1 MAYFNHAFRKSFICT
16 GEFDLP
22 IQMQGGLIDENG
34 INTSALSV
42 DSGGLPGGSL
52 GVPGV
57 VGIFDAETYQSYA
70 IGSIE
75 NCCKLII
82 AGSSLK
88 TKDMQGMHGG
98 YRESS
103 KSKII
108 NPKYVSKSYGQV
120 ARLGNQAVVVVGN
133 AAPADAKACA
143 DEFICGETYYLR
155 IDVKGTSPLRFAHHN
170 IYHTV
175 DAYAGCCDDPSNP
188 APIDDPALIYG
199 QWGQAIADSPY
210 LTDFV
215 MPIMVIENQ
224 NGNTVGFYATA
235 EQATADGNTGAALIS
250 DYLADP
256 AAFDGPAVKAGLQL
270 VGAYEDTVFGD
281 CTFQPSDNF
290 AKNPLQIFASEVDLN
305 GDPCEF
311 SGVCITDVCKGL
323 MSEGLGE
330 QVLRDLILSEAYLQ
344 NFLATDL
351 RIREITQGTS
361 AIDIVDRSR
370 LYHKYYLLHSVP
382 RFNNPTGT
390 FDNDQYL
397 IEIAFPST
405 LTLSGDDAASVGK
418 QGTAA
423 FESLQEGIA
432 EWLENC
438 NNPCAEISLKTD
450 YECERP
456 EFDTVPSPASK
467 FQFLGGGEK
476 EKS

>member
-22 IQMQGGLIDENG
+22 VEMTGGLLDSQG
-34 INTSALSV
+34 VNTSALSAT
-42 DSGGLPGGSL
+42 SGPLAGLGTPGI
-52 GVPGV
+52 
-57 VGIFDAETYQSYA
+57 VGIFDATTYESFE
-70 IGSIE
+70 IGGIE
-75 NCCKLII
+75 NCCKIII

-88 TKDMQGMHGG
+88 SQDMQAMHGG

-103 KSKII
+103 KSKVI
-108 NPKYVSKSYGQV
+108 NPKYVSKAYGQT

-133 AAPADAKACA
+133 ADPADQKACA

-215 MPIMVIENQ
+215 MPILIIEDQ
-224 NGNTVGFYATA
+224 GGNTVGFYATA
-235 EQATADGNTGAALIS
+235 EQATADGNAGAALIS
-250 DYLADP
+250 EYLADP
-256 AAFDGPAVKAGLQL
+256 GAFNGPAVRAGLQL

-281 CTFQPSDNF
+281 CTFQPTDHF

-311 SGVCITDVCKGL
+311 SAVCITDVCKGL

-330 QVLRDLILSEAYLQ
+330 QVLRDLILSESYLQ

-361 AIDIVDRSR
+361 MVDIVDRSR

-382 RFNNPTGT
+382 RFNNPTGV

-397 IEIAFPST
+397 IEIAFPSDFTVSGQANDT
-405 LTLSGDDAASVGK
+405 LGK
-418 QGTAA
+418 AGSEA
-423 FESLQEGIA
+423 FEKLKEGINK
-432 EWLENC
+432 WLENC
-438 NNPCAEISLKTD
+438 NNYVCSDVDTKTD

-456 EFDTVPSPASK
+456 PFDTVPSPAAK
-467 FQFLGGGEK
+467 AAAKAAK